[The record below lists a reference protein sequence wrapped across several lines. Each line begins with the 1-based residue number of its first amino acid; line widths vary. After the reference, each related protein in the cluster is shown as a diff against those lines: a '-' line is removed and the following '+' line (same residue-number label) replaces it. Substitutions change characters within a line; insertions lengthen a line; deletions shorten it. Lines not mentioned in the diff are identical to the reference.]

1 MVIIGPQFT
10 TLDALVDA
18 YQEVSGDVFT
28 IVNPYKESV
37 TQEYVTSIWS
47 VGSRGISIISHTQ
60 HGPQRKQKNKPKN
73 PVSILSLLAMNGTGK
88 VPLNKTAN
96 YFFS

>member
-1 MVIIGPQFT
+1 MIIIGPQFT

-60 HGPQRKQKNKPKN
+60 HGP
-73 PVSILSLLAMNGTGK
+73 
-88 VPLNKTAN
+88 
-96 YFFS
+96 